1 MALTATE
8 LADEFATL
16 HRATAAGAARAR
28 SCLGAVLQA
37 LLLFFLA
44 RQLRRVERLLRALP
58 PVPAE
63 TTKRPYSVRT
73 PRLCNRHGRP
83 FIARQDRPEVL
94 PTWWAFHPGAR
105 AHVIRA
111 APIPRPHTP
120 RAPPHARN
128 PT

>member
-8 LADEFATL
+8 LADEFAIL
-16 HRATAAGAARAR
+16 HRAAAAGAAHAR

-37 LLLFFLA
+37 MLLFFLA

-58 PVPAE
+58 PE
-63 TTKRPYSVRT
+63 TTAHPHSVRA

-105 AHVIRA
+105 AHVIRP

-120 RAPPHARN
+120 RAPPHAQN
-128 PT
+128 PI

>member
-1 MALTATE
+1 MGISATE
-8 LADEFATL
+8 LADEFAVL
-16 HRATAAGAARAR
+16 HRAAAASGRRARA
-28 SCLGAVLQA
+28 CLGAALQA
-37 LLLFFLA
+37 MLLFLVA
-44 RQLRRVERLLRALP
+44 RYLRRIERQLRALP
-58 PVPAE
+58 PIPAA
-63 TTKRPYSVRT
+63 TARPHAART
-73 PRLCNRHGRP
+73 PRLWNAHGRP

-120 RAPPHARN
+120 RAPPHART

>member
-8 LADEFATL
+8 LADEFAIL

-58 PVPAE
+58 PLPAE
-63 TTKRPYSVRT
+63 TTQRPYS
-73 PRLCNRHGRP
+73 
-83 FIARQDRPEVL
+83 
-94 PTWWAFHPGAR
+94 AR
-105 AHVIRA
+105 A
-111 APIPRPHTP
+111 PRPL
-120 RAPPHARN
+120 APWQP
-128 PT
+128 PCPPGL